1 MKWDASVNMFITK
14 QNINNFS
21 ICIPAFCLVI
31 KQLDMKWFNIG
42 VSISCGRHWST
53 EIINLV
59 AQFFFYHPSKFNHMF
74 SSRFIYLNC
83 IYIYRFHLINT
94 IFEIWYHLINMYI
107 FYLHPI
113 NIVHFDLFNYI
124 MISQLLFFWEESY
137 NKNILPYKISYM
149 NLKLFI

>member
-1 MKWDASVNMFITK
+1 MKLDASVNMFIAQ

-31 KQLDMKWFNIG
+31 KRLDMKWFYIG
-42 VSISCGRHWST
+42 FSISCGRHWSI

-83 IYIYRFHLINT
+83 INIQISISSNEYNLWNLISFNQYVY
-94 IFEIWYHLINMYI
+94 FLPSSNQHCSFWSVQLYHDIATA
-107 FYLHPI
+107 
-113 NIVHFDLFNYI
+113 LF
-124 MISQLLFFWEESY
+124 LWG
-137 NKNILPYKISYM
+137 ILQ
-149 NLKLFI
+149 